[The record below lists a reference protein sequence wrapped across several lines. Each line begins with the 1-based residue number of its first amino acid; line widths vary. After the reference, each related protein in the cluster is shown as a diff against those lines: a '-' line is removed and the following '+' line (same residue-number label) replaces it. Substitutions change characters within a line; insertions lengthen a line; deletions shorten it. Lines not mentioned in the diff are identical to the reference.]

1 MAQDKEKG
9 TYTVDYSETRA
20 DGQDINYVLIN
31 RPEENCQQPVGY
43 GSESTYIVIPYT
55 SENPERAMMLIN
67 LLHDEVG
74 TPGNDLYNLL
84 CYGFK
89 KGSPEAEEYG
99 WYGYDEVEKDGQ
111 MVRADYTGEMHA
123 MTNWRLGNTYKV
135 LSDDTAMLTVSSK
148 ENCMKFY
155 TEIYN
160 NLPTTI
166 AANKAFVFDGITDYG
181 NAVKAV
187 QEEYK
192 SLLAG
197 GSCGAANFEDV
208 YAECIEKVHT
218 AGLDVQIQ
226 MVRDA
231 LAELK

>member
-123 MTNWRLGNTYKV
+123 MTNWVIGNTYKV
-135 LSDDTAMLTVSSK
+135 LSDDTAMLTVASK

-155 TEIYN
+155 TETYP
-160 NLPTTI
+160 NLPTNVVSNTAYI
-166 AANKAFVFDGITDYG
+166 LNITDYSS
-181 NAVKAV
+181 AVKAV
-187 QEEYK
+187 VTEYEALIK
-192 SLLAG
+192 A
-197 GSCGAANFEDV
+197 GSCGSDKFEEV
-208 YAECIEKVHT
+208 YAEFVAKMRA
-218 AGLDVQIQ
+218 AGLDAEEQLL
-226 MVRDA
+226 RDT
-231 LAELK
+231 LANQK